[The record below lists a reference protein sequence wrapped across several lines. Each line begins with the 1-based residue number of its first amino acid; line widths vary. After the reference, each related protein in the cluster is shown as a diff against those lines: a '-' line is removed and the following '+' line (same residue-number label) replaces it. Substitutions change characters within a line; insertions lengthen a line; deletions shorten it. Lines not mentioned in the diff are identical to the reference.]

1 MNAFHCMMYL
11 SAFSR
16 ETEPTD
22 REGEREEKREMERGR
37 YGERERLRDR
47 DVYFKELADV
57 IVETW

>member
-1 MNAFHCMMYL
+1 MMYL

-47 DVYFKELADV
+47 DVYFKELADM